1 MSRGTLSDLY
11 VFSSSPVNGMTSC
24 VPILRQDNLHSVYEG
39 AVCIDI
45 SASGPLSDYF
55 DFQLEDK
62 FATYFFFNDDDEF
75 NSIENISK
83 SKFKTIINEKIGTK
97 LEKEF
102 PGFWLKEITEITAE
116 RNQANIYNENTV
128 FWGQV
133 RFGLQ
138 NNQTSEYKL
147 HELTYLVEDVY
158 SIFREFDPFAEDQT
172 SQREITGSKETK
184 LAYFFDGSLIDKRLE
199 E

>member
-1 MSRGTLSDLY
+1 M
-11 VFSSSPVNGMTSC
+11 
-24 VPILRQDNLHSVYEG
+24 
-39 AVCIDI
+39 
-45 SASGPLSDYF
+45 
-55 DFQLEDK
+55 
-62 FATYFFFNDDDEF
+62 
-75 NSIENISK
+75 
-83 SKFKTIINEKIGTK
+83 
-97 LEKEF
+97 
-102 PGFWLKEITEITAE
+102 KEITEITAE
-116 RNQANIYNENTV
+116 RKTANIYNENTV

-147 HELTYLVEDVY
+147 HKLTYLVEDVY